1 MPVTVVRVRHRE
13 QKCAENYNIEYT
25 KLIFLN
31 CSQHFGKFKPI
42 TVSECCLIKLLPC
55 ILLEKIHFSI

>member
-1 MPVTVVRVRHRE
+1 VPVTVVRVRHRE

-31 CSQHFGKFKPI
+31 CSQHFGKFKPYQFLSA
-42 TVSECCLIKLLPC
+42 V
-55 ILLEKIHFSI
+55 